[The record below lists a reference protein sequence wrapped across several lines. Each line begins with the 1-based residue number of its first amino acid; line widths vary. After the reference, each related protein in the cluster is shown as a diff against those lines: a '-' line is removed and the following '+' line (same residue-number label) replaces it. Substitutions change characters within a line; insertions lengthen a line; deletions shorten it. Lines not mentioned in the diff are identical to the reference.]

1 MLGSRSLVE
10 QPKGVGLGPT
20 PCFVKR
26 AGFRIPKRR
35 ADTDEAGEEATMVSR
50 TDSPV
55 VERVRSL
62 VAPIV
67 ADLKLDLYDVEQRGG
82 TLRITVD
89 TPVGA
94 SGGVDLDTLALATRL
109 VSRELDH
116 ADPVPGRY
124 TLEVTSPGVERSLR
138 TPAHFRREIGK
149 SVNVRLADVAGDE
162 RRVEG
167 VLVAADDTAATV
179 EVADVATGAKVER
192 VIPYDHIDRARTVF
206 VWGPAPR
213 PGRSKTARQ
222 KNALSKAARP
232 KSATKQAGG
241 RHESNESSN
250 TDESKES
257 S

>member
-1 MLGSRSLVE
+1 LFHETACFEHETIEHETSEHSR
-10 QPKGVGLGPT
+10 
-20 PCFVKR
+20 
-26 AGFRIPKRR
+26 ARR
-35 ADTDEAGEEATMVSR
+35 DEHSEEATMASR

-55 VERVRSL
+55 VERVRTL
-62 VAPIV
+62 IAPIV
-67 ADLKLDLYDVEQRGG
+67 ADLQLDLYDVEQRGG

-89 TPVGA
+89 TPAGA

-149 SVNVRLADVAGDE
+149 TVNVRLADVAGDD

-167 VLVAADDTAATV
+167 VLVAADDGAATV
-179 EVADVATGAKVER
+179 RVADPATGGPFER

-206 VWGPAPR
+206 VWGPAPK
-213 PGRSKTARQ
+213 PGGP
-222 KNALSKAARP
+222 KAARPKATRP
-232 KSATKQAGG
+232 KSATKRVEKVEKAEKAEKADG
-241 RHESNESSN
+241 RHESNDSSN